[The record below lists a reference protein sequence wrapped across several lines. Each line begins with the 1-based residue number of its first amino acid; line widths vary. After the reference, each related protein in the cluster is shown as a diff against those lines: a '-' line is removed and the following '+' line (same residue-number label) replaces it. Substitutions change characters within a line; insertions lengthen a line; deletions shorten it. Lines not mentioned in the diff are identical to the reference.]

1 MHATKLDRDW
11 MLAERGLATV
21 ASMLLSLLYLTIYFF
36 GRESLPEKW
45 VTDSNKML
53 EFLVTGSSNF
63 DDSFA
68 ATARVFSFFGPEYV
82 NVVAAS
88 VGVAY
93 LVVASSRVASL
104 RDLAAR
110 WLFVLPCMLL
120 NLLAPGKETV
130 VIAMSIILVAC
141 GMSRSVSS
149 RGLVVM
155 SIVFYGCYALFIR
168 NYYAMILVLALG
180 IRASARLTPAWKGV
194 VLVCLLGAILV
205 APSEIL
211 YILQS
216 PRDIS
221 NNYALSIGSDNRT
234 MIWNL
239 YPPTSGVNFIVN
251 YLYAAAM
258 FVLPVISFRAPVDLA
273 MMLMHFA
280 IIRVAL
286 HGLSGTLPA
295 GEEYRKR
302 RWFATLIVAHILVQF
317 IFEPDLGSYVR
328 HLTSVSL
335 FLIPL
340 LTLPSANQDEARRH
354 MCGAVQ

>member
-1 MHATKLDRDW
+1 MHATRLNPDW
-11 MLAERGLATV
+11 VLAERGLAAV
-21 ASMLLSLLYLTIYFF
+21 ASMLLSILYLAIYFF

-82 NVVAAS
+82 NVVTAS

-93 LVVASSRVASL
+93 LVVASSRIASL
-104 RDLAAR
+104 RELAVR

-141 GMSRSVSS
+141 GMSRAVSS
-149 RGLVVM
+149 RGLVV
-155 SIVFYGCYALFIR
+155 IVIVIYGCYAFFIR

-180 IRASARLTPAWKGV
+180 IRASAGLKPGWKAA
-194 VLVCLLGAILV
+194 VLACVLGAILV

-221 NNYALSIGSDNRT
+221 NNYALSIGSENRT

-239 YPPTSGVNFIVN
+239 YPPTSGINFIVN
-251 YLYAAAM
+251 YLYAAAI

-286 HGLSGTLPA
+286 RGLSGTLPA
-295 GEEYRKR
+295 GDDYRKR

-354 MCGAVQ
+354 MRGAVQ